1 MPVLEYVP
9 AVNFTHLVK
18 FTIGDTV
25 ERAKSVEMDAIFGE
39 ISRGLRFNRAKEQPL
54 MALFRG
60 QKARTAQA
68 INLLDA
74 IVPTSKKTNKRKP
87 HDEVEDEDEDNGE
100 DNEEE
105 EVLDEVHVDNSK
117 ENKDKKKKKLKKIK
131 QQQTEE
137 LNAFRNRLKIK
148 VKGDDVP
155 ELKATF
161 EALLESIR
169 NAEFGSTLLD
179 SIEQSYWKEPTPIQM
194 QSIPCLMNGR
204 DVLGCSATGSGKT
217 AAFLI
222 PVLAKLVHSKAINGI
237 RGLVIV
243 PTKELGEQIQREAVR
258 LQGGKSLI
266 KSCIPKKSQTS
277 TVIETND
284 KKYFNKYDLLIST
297 PMRLVSLLRAGVVD
311 LSHVEIIILDEVDK
325 LFELCESRRKDNEGE
340 EEDDG
345 AITFNSSFLSQVDE
359 IFSKCPKK
367 SDGVSLCTG
376 LFSATIGPLVQDLAS
391 NILTNPVHITIGVLN
406 AGATTIEQK
415 FVFVG
420 REEGKLL
427 AIRQLVQAGLKP
439 PVLLFLQSKERAKQL
454 FKELV
459 YDGINVDIMHA
470 ERSETQRAE
479 VIRRFR
485 TGEIWILICTDLM
498 ARGVDFKGVQMVI
511 NYDLPQSPVAYIHR
525 IGRTGRAGNAGTAI
539 TMFTEDDI
547 PRLRSVAN
555 VVKLSGGDVPQW
567 MLDIK
572 PLNHHEKK
580 RIKLSQPRRKKIGK
594 K

>member
-1 MPVLEYVP
+1 
-9 AVNFTHLVK
+9 
-18 FTIGDTV
+18 
-25 ERAKSVEMDAIFGE
+25 MDAVFGE
-39 ISRGLRFNRAKEQPL
+39 ITKGLRFNRAKEKPL
-54 MALFRG
+54 MSLFQG
-60 QKARTAQA
+60 QKAQNSGT

-74 IVPTSKKTNKRKP
+74 IVPSTKGKKRKSS
-87 HDEVEDEDEDNGE
+87 EEEAEEAEEDEKDEI
-100 DNEEE
+100 EEA
-105 EVLDEVHVDNSK
+105 DETNDDK
-117 ENKDKKKKKLKKIK
+117 EKSDSKKKKKSKMKK
-131 QQQTEE
+131 QQEIEE

-148 VKGDDVP
+148 VKGDNVP
-155 ELKATF
+155 DLKATF
-161 EALLESIR
+161 EELVQSF
-169 NAEFGSTLLD
+169 NNPEFGSILLD
-179 SIEQSYWKEPTPIQM
+179 SVEKSYWKEPTPIQM
-194 QSIPCLMNGR
+194 QSIPCLLGNR

-222 PVLAKLVHSKAINGI
+222 PVLAKLIQSKASNGI
-237 RGLVIV
+237 RGLIIV
-243 PTKELGEQIQREAVR
+243 PTKELGEQIQRESVR
-258 LQGGKSLI
+258 LQGGKTLV

-277 TVIETND
+277 TVIETSD
-284 KKYFNKYDLLIST
+284 KKYYNKYDLLIST

-325 LFELCESRRKDNEGE
+325 LFELYENKRKDNEGE
-340 EEDDG
+340 EEG
-345 AITFNSSFLSQVDE
+345 AINFNSSFLSQVDE

-367 SDGVSLCTG
+367 SDTVSLSIG
-376 LFSATIGPLVQDLAS
+376 LFSATIGPLVQDLAT
-391 NILTNPVHITIGVLN
+391 NILTNPAHITIGVLN

-525 IGRTGRAGNAGTAI
+525 IGRTGRAGNAGTAV
-539 TMFTEDDI
+539 TLFTEDDI

-580 RIKLSQPRRKKIGK
+580 KIKLSQPKRKKIGK